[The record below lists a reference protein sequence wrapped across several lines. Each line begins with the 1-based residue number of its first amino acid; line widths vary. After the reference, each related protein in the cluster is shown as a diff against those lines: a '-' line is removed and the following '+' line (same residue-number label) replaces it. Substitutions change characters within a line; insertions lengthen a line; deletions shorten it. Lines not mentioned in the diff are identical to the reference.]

1 MNIDQIDKW
10 FDDPENVAKAEAW
23 FSKIEEQDHIKL
35 ERANKLL
42 ERYGVCDDAT
52 FDDLML
58 TILEKQ
64 LKSDVRGYKTYTDK
78 PLNITDLIWELA
90 QEYGTVVEPLD
101 DFTENFPSSVYDYY
115 GYQFSITHGQGSVLG
130 IYRKGELRYRS

>member
-10 FDDPENVAKAEAW
+10 FDDPDNVAKTEAW
-23 FSKIEEQDHIKL
+23 FAKIEEKERIQL

-58 TILEKQ
+58 EILDKQTISDEVHY
-64 LKSDVRGYKTYTDK
+64 KSYTER
-78 PLNITDLIWELA
+78 PLNITNLICELV
-90 QEYGTVVEPLD
+90 QEHGNVVEPLD
-101 DFTENFPSSVYDYY
+101 DFTENFPSTVYDYY

-130 IYRKGELRYRS
+130 IYRRGELRYRS

>member
-10 FDDPENVAKAEAW
+10 FDDPDNVAKAEAW
-23 FSKIEEQDHIKL
+23 FAKIEEKERIQL

-58 TILEKQ
+58 EILDKQTISDEAHY
-64 LKSDVRGYKTYTDK
+64 KSYTER
-78 PLNITDLIWELA
+78 PLNITNLIWELA

-101 DFTENFPSSVYDYY
+101 DFTENFPSTVYDYY

-130 IYRKGELRYRS
+130 IYKHGELRYRS

>member
-1 MNIDQIDKW
+1 MNIDKIDKW
-10 FDDPENVAKAEAW
+10 FDDPDNVAKAKAW
-23 FSKIEEQDHIKL
+23 FAKSEEKERIRL

-58 TILEKQ
+58 EILDKQTI
-64 LKSDVRGYKTYTDK
+64 SDKRHYNSYTER
-78 PLNITDLIWELA
+78 PLNITNLIWKLA
-90 QEYGTVVEPLD
+90 QERGTVVEPLD

-130 IYRKGELRYRS
+130 IYRQGELRYRS